1 MRSKSEY
8 ALLWANGR
16 TFGEI
21 FDLMK
26 EELEADLTNPRL
38 EEWDGTARKI
48 EGPDFVIELPE
59 ELSQADFDKFA
70 VAFASFEPGDRVL
83 YDENPGTI
91 VEATPSQPAGFLV
104 QWDNGHKSKVWA
116 SDLLAGEALDGQ
128 A

>member
-1 MRSKSEY
+1 MTTKGEY
-8 ALLWANGR
+8 ALLWANGK

-21 FDLMK
+21 FDLMHA
-26 EELEADLTNPRL
+26 EILDSLTSPL
-38 EEWDGTARKI
+38 SEWDGTARKI

-59 ELSQADFDKFA
+59 ELSQADFEKFA

-91 VEATPSQPAGFLV
+91 IEATPSQPAGFLV

-116 SDLLAGEALDGQ
+116 SDLLAGEALD